1 MLFAKEMKIFADFL
15 TSLPEVERNYLA
27 HLDNGEDV
35 DEHREQL
42 DALIAAGGNADL
54 DSQHWYPYEVIDLGK
69 HFLESGHERA
79 FVACN
84 GIVLLNIST
93 GEDKCNDID
102 YILPN
107 FRSFAPQIA
116 EDLVAMIEAL
126 GQLAIKQSE
135 QGGDCDAEEAV

>member
-1 MLFAKEMKIFADFL
+1 MKIFADFL
-15 TSLPEVERNYLA
+15 TSLSEVERNYLA
-27 HLDNGEDV
+27 HLDNERDV
-35 DEHREQL
+35 VEHREQL
-42 DALIAAGGNADL
+42 DALIAAGGYANL

-69 HFLESGHERA
+69 HFLENGQERV

-102 YILPN
+102 YIIPN
-107 FRSFAPQIA
+107 FRSFASKIP

-126 GQLAIKQSE
+126 GQLAT
-135 QGGDCDAEEAV
+135 